1 MVIQLEN
8 ISKSYDNMD
17 GSSSQQ
23 ILNKVSLNIDKNQ
36 AIAIVGPSGSG
47 KTSLLNILGTL
58 DTADSGIVRM
68 NQDDISEYKNKQL
81 AELRNLNIGFVF
93 QSHHLLPQLNVL
105 ENILLPTIPLKDK
118 ALKKGSEK
126 RALDLLGKVGLL
138 DKIYNKPGQLSGG
151 ECQRVAV
158 VRALINKPDVILAD
172 EPTGSL
178 DEKAAKQIGDL
189 LSQIQKEEKIALVV
203 VTHSNDLAR
212 KMDRIYT
219 LSNGALN
226 LLEN

>member
-1 MVIQLEN
+1 MVIQLES

-17 GSSSQQ
+17 GSSSQH
-23 ILNKVSLNIDKNQ
+23 ILTNVSLNIDENQ
-36 AIAIVGPSGSG
+36 AIAITGPSGSG
-47 KTSLLNILGTL
+47 KTTLLNILGTL
-58 DTADSGIVRM
+58 DTPDSGIIRM

-81 AELRNLNIGFVF
+81 AELRNLRIGFVF

-126 RALDLLGKVGLL
+126 RALDFLGKVGLL
-138 DKIYNKPGQLSGG
+138 DKTYNKPGQLSGG

-178 DEKAAKQIGDL
+178 DEKSAEQIGNL

-203 VTHSNDLAR
+203 VTHSAELAQ
-212 KMDRIYT
+212 KMDCIYT

-226 LLEN
+226 LIEN